1 MEKSGISKSMGDFE
15 KVFEDLDV
23 QIAGT
28 TGALDNVV
36 GESAADSN
44 AVSELLEQMQGEM
57 GLQAQIGI

>member
-1 MEKSGISKSMGDFE
+1 M
-15 KVFEDLDV
+15 